1 MLGDFRELVFFFISA
16 ILKGIVIP
24 ITLLYTILQYGL
36 IGFAVYC
43 GVSGLILWVWT
54 KKGGDW

>member
-1 MLGDFRELVFFFISA
+1 MLGDFRELIYFFIKALLQA
-16 ILKGIVIP
+16 IIVP

-36 IGFAVYC
+36 VGFAVYC
-43 GVSGLILWVWT
+43 GVSGLILWAYV